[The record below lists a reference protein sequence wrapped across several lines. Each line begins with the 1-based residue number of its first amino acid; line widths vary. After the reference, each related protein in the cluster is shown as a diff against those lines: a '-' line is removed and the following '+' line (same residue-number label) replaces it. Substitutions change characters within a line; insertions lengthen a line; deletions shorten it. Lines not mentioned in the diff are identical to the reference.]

1 MSYTPSVALTAAGTR
16 YCYIAFKDTEARYIT
31 GRSRTAPSAGAIGS
45 GCFRLWGIAEAN
57 IVTTEPEVVPAMGD
71 DTTIARFVFDAAS
84 PMNFNAVMAVYDLEM
99 AAAFLGTTVVTRGGG
114 NMLVRAME
122 QTPSYSAVAVFNGQA
137 MSYPNGAAQWYTD
150 LVPNVTVKVL
160 GRTAMTMKTAATFNV
175 NITANP
181 SPYDLSGISLTT
193 AVNGTEKATIINF
206 SSPFPVTY
214 SRHTGTGV
222 VTAFQVDEKPAGS
235 AFVFGTSN
243 GVPLTVASVNN
254 TVLPFTVTYT
264 VAPASGAVVVTQYG
278 FDPAGLA

>member
-137 MSYPNGAAQWYTD
+137 MSYPNGAARWYTD

-193 AVNGTEKATIINF
+193 AVNGTEKATIITY
-206 SSPFPVTY
+206 SGPFPLTY
-214 SRHTGTGV
+214 SRHNGTGV

-235 AFVFGTSN
+235 DFVFGTSN